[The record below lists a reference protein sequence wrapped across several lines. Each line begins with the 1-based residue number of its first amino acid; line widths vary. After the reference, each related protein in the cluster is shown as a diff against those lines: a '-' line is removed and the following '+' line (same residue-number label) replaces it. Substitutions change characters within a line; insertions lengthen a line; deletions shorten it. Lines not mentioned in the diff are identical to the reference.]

1 MNTISRMMLAGAALA
16 VAGCT
21 TNLPGGSLGGT
32 FGAESYLGQ
41 TLGGATFNDEL
52 ARAYQK
58 VASFNATSP
67 VNWLDSTVYI
77 ERSRAAAAGSPMELY
92 QPAAFGVNG
101 ELEALRARTIAAV
114 GANAGDRPT
123 ACAEAM
129 AFYDHLVEATYQGDS
144 AGQTIENARAMYDA
158 SISACEGIE
167 PIDGI
172 FFGFDS
178 SAITAA
184 ADAIIRDL
192 VAAVGGT
199 GRAVS
204 VVGHTDTVG
213 SQAYNQILSERRASA
228 VANRM
233 VELGV
238 PAATI
243 TAAGRSFNEPAVAT
257 GPGVREARNRRV
269 EVSVSD

>member
-32 FGAESYLGQ
+32 FGAESYLGS
-41 TLGGATFNDEL
+41 TLEGTSFNDEL

-77 ERSRAAAAGSPMELY
+77 ERSKMAAAGSPAELY
-92 QPAAFGVNG
+92 QPADFGVNG

-114 GANAGDRPT
+114 GMYAGERPT

-144 AGQTIENARAMYDA
+144 AGQTIDNARAMYDA
-158 SISACEGIE
+158 AITACEPPMVPE
-167 PIDGI
+167 GI

-184 ADAIIRDL
+184 ADSIIRDL
-192 VAAVGGT
+192 VAAIGGS
-199 GRAVS
+199 GRPIS

-213 SQAYNQILSERRASA
+213 SVAYNQGLSERRATA
-228 VANRM
+228 VAQRM
-233 VELGV
+233 VQLGV
-238 PAATI
+238 PAGTI
-243 TAAGRSFNEPAVAT
+243 TTAGRSENELAVPT
-257 GPGVREARNRRV
+257 GDGVREARNRRV
-269 EVSVSD
+269 EVVVSP